1 MKFKRF
7 LVAFLV
13 AAITFFG
20 SNFALNKLQASE
32 KKKIYGENSSFDD
45 DAVNTNKNEH
55 LILVVGVDKNGED
68 DNQDFTR
75 TDTIMLVKTNTQTG
89 KVDIL
94 SVPRD
99 SRVKIREEFDKVNHA
114 HAYGGI
120 ELTVQTL
127 RNFLGLDIDYYVEV
141 NYDAIEELVEDMGGV
156 DFVVPKGV
164 SIDKGSVKIR
174 EGLNHFDK
182 KDVIWYLRTR
192 NIYENGDIGRVNA
205 QQGFLK
211 AMVDQ
216 VVEKSDQLDLISL
229 ASNFM
234 RNVKTNVP
242 LSIMINHVKNIKNFS
257 SDKVDTYTI
266 PGYEQGIDGVSYY
279 LVDFEKAYDLVD
291 KHFSGFKLKNWTK
304 EKAGLD
310 EDNQII
316 EEYNEAPPANS
327 YQEPDPSQA
336 GSTYNDDQY
345 YDQNYE
351 EDVEYEY
358 YYIEVPVT
366 ESEESSEE
374 VIEQVPEE
382 VIEEVEEVPEEETS
396 VEESVEETE

>member
-7 LVAFLV
+7 LVAILV

-89 KVDIL
+89 KIDIL

-99 SRVKIREEFDKVNHA
+99 SRVKIRESFDKVNHA

-120 ELTVQTL
+120 ELTMQTL
-127 RNFLGLDIDYYVEV
+127 RDFLGLDIDYYVEV

-192 NIYENGDIGRVNA
+192 NIYENGDIGRVEA
-205 QQGFLK
+205 QQGFMK

-216 VVEKSDQLDLISL
+216 MVEKSGELDLVSL
-229 ASNFM
+229 ARNFM

-242 LSIMINHVKNIKNFS
+242 LSLIIDHIKNIKNFS
-257 SDKVDTYTI
+257 SDKVDTHTI

-279 LVDFEKAYDLVD
+279 IVDFEKAYDLVD
-291 KHFSGFKLKNWTK
+291 KYFSDFKLKNWTK

-316 EEYNEAPPANS
+316 EEYNEDLPAPVNS
-327 YQEPDPSQA
+327 YQQPDPSQA
-336 GSTYNDDQY
+336 GSAYNDDQY
-345 YDQNYE
+345 YNQNYQDE
-351 EDVEYEY
+351 VEYEY

-366 ESEESSEE
+366 ESEESGEELIEEAPSEQYSEE
-374 VIEQVPEE
+374 
-382 VIEEVEEVPEEETS
+382 
-396 VEESVEETE
+396 ESEVEETE